1 MGNVTR
7 TPSAMEG
14 SRKSVDLFTLR
25 SIMLNDVK
33 KELKEIHKRI
43 KSVYS
48 RNTQDKTRF
57 SINRRK

>member
-1 MGNVTR
+1 MGNVKR

-33 KELKEIHKRI
+33 NELKEIHTRI
-43 KSVYS
+43 KSIILEKYS
-48 RNTQDKTRF
+48 RQN
-57 SINRRK
+57 

>member
-7 TPSAMEG
+7 TPTAMEG

-33 KELKEIHKRI
+33 KDLKEVHTRI
-43 KSVYS
+43 KSIILEKYS
-48 RNTQDKTRF
+48 RQN
-57 SINRRK
+57 